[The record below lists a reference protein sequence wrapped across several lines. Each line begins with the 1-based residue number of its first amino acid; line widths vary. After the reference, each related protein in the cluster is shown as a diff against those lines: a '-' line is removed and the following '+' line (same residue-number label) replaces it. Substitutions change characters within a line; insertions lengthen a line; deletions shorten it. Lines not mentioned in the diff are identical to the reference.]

1 MNKTIIFLLLMLT
14 LAMNACRSNNT
25 NVENPVSSAERGP
38 ASGDLSAPML
48 LAIGTIQLNET
59 EHTVSAEQAAQLLPL
74 WQTLQVLYSSD
85 TTADQEVEA
94 LITQIQET
102 MTEEQTQAIAAL
114 NLTRQDMM
122 SIMQSQGMTMGGA
135 QNGSSSGTGTSNNSA
150 DPVRPG
156 GGGFAGGPPPDGGGF
171 PDGGPNFQGQGNRPE
186 ASDSTTTQPA
196 AINPDRI
203 PPPLVQAVIE
213 YLKKQTDQT

>member
-1 MNKTIIFLLLMLT
+1 MNKTIIFLLLFLT
-14 LAMNACRSNNT
+14 LVTTACGSNNT
-25 NVENPVSSAERGP
+25 NAESPVSRAERGL
-38 ASGDLSAPML
+38 ASGELSAPMR

-85 TTADQEVEA
+85 TTADQEVES

-122 SIMQSQGMTMGGA
+122 SIMQSQGMTMGGGA
-135 QNGSSSGTGTSNNSA
+135 GPSNNSA
-150 DPVRPG
+150 DPVRPE

-171 PDGGPNFQGQGNRPE
+171 PDGGPNFQGQGNRPQT
-186 ASDSTTTQPA
+186 SDSTTTQPA
-196 AINPDRI
+196 AINPDRV